1 MDLFTQSTAV
11 FSDCRLYRYTL
22 RRRWSSGVLG
32 GFVMLNP
39 STADEFKNDPTI
51 RRCMGFAMREG
62 WGGLLILNLFAFR
75 ATDPKD
81 MTNAADPVGVE
92 NDRFLIEASKE
103 VDGPLVAAWGAH
115 WLAVERSKA
124 VVSMLSRPLACLGTT
139 AAGSPRHPLYVRADA
154 PLIAYGGGVA

>member
-22 RRRWSSGVLG
+22 RRRWSPGVLG

-62 WGGLLILNLFAFR
+62 WGGLVILNLFAFR

-81 MTNAADPVGVE
+81 MTKAVDPIGPE
-92 NDRFLIEASKE
+92 NDRILIAASQE
-103 VDGPLVAAWGAH
+103 IDGPLVAAWGAH
-115 WLAVERSKA
+115 WLAAVRSKA
-124 VVSMLSRPLACLGTT
+124 VVAALSRPLVCLGKT
-139 AAGSPRHPLYVRADA
+139 ADGSPRHPLYVHSQA
-154 PLIAYGGGVA
+154 PLIPYGGGEP